1 MLRCCGR
8 GAKACDAA
16 AEDEAARE
24 AKIVASAESIP
35 HEYRVPISG
44 DPALDAV
51 IVERR
56 VAALARVAEFKALV
70 MAKPRTP
77 EQRLFL
83 TDYTF
88 LRYLEARDSD
98 VARASEMLEQSLAW
112 RAAHVDGRVLTCPA
126 CSASPDSHC
135 FLPLGEDTR
144 GWQLIY
150 SCAARAA
157 NKHADASVAHMS
169 ATLEKLFDGS
179 RKPGK
184 IVWLIDM
191 HGFGWRDMDLSM
203 ATTVVPMFSNQYPE
217 RMGQIVIIDP
227 PSGLK
232 LIWESL
238 TSLLDPITQRKIK
251 MLRADKD
258 AYFAEYCKTPAQR
271 AFLQAVLQMKA
282 APGSLPVA
290 ETEAAVKESKFAG
303 I

>member
-1 MLRCCGR
+1 M
-8 GAKACDAA
+8 
-16 AEDEAARE
+16 
-24 AKIVASAESIP
+24 
-35 HEYRVPISG
+35 SG
-44 DPALDAV
+44 DAALDAV
-51 IVERR
+51 LVKRR
-56 VAALARVAEFKALV
+56 IGALAHIGELKAEI
-70 MAKPRTP
+70 MSKPRTP
-77 EQRLFL
+77 EQRAFL
-83 TDYTF
+83 TDDTF
-88 LRYLEARDSD
+88 LRYLEARDGD
-98 VARASEMLEQSLAW
+98 VKRASEMLEHSLTW

-126 CSASPDSHC
+126 CSASSNAHC
-135 FLPLGEDTR
+135 FLPLGEDSR

-157 NKHADASVAHMS
+157 NKHADASVTHMS

-232 LIWESL
+232 LIWESV

-258 AYFAEYCKTPAQR
+258 AYFAEYCKTPVQR
-271 AFLQAVLQMKA
+271 AFLQSVLKLKAV
-282 APGSLPVA
+282 PGSLPAA
-290 ETEAAVKESKFAG
+290 ETEAVVKESMFPD
-303 I
+303 II

>member
-1 MLRCCGR
+1 M
-8 GAKACDAA
+8 
-16 AEDEAARE
+16 
-24 AKIVASAESIP
+24 ASAETIP
-35 HEYRVPISG
+35 PEFRVAMSG
-44 DPALDAV
+44 DPNLDAV
-51 IVERR
+51 IVKRR
-56 VAALARVAEFKALV
+56 IAALAHIAELKAHVLS
-70 MAKPRTP
+70 KPRTA

-88 LRYLEARDSD
+88 LRYLEARDGD
-98 VARASEMLEQSLAW
+98 VKRAGEMLEQSLTW
-112 RAAHVDGRVLTCPA
+112 RAAHVDGRALTCPA
-126 CSASPDSHC
+126 CNASPNAHC

-157 NKHADASVAHMS
+157 NKHADASFTHMS

-191 HGFGWRDMDLSM
+191 NGFGWRDMDVSM

-258 AYFAEYCKTPAQR
+258 AYFAEYCKTAAQR
-271 AFLQAVLQMKA
+271 NFLQAVLKLKA
-282 APGSLPVA
+282 VPGSLPPA
-290 ETEAAVKESKFAG
+290 ETEACVKESMFPG
-303 I
+303 IGI